1 MIHICEESYKAIL
14 DNELLGY
21 IGETNSRTIEFEQP
35 TVAGADSY
43 KLRLRYGDG
52 AIYDVPIVNN
62 KVIVTSSLLRQVG
75 YIDCQWV
82 AIKIIN
88 STHTLVAK
96 SNIFKM
102 KIAES
107 LGETAIPSYE
117 AAEAKLKEVEKLYNN
132 IKKSAF
138 ENAMYEA
145 NYIEHPVEL
154 KIPGNVEYVKD
165 RLYMSGVSTDQTSQ
179 GSYYAVPTLRKLTF
193 EEGVK
198 QIGDKAFKGQKYLD
212 RIEFPDSLEWVH
224 GEAFDDTEWL
234 ERQPEEVYC
243 GQNVFYR
250 LNNLYKNPTDQSRPP
265 SHYEPPIRTVEIKK
279 GTKTISAKAFR
290 GHDRNINCDEIYHVG
305 KLPGLM
311 YLEEISL
318 PSTLTGIGDEAFAL
332 IGCWTNNDD
341 PSNSNGTGQIKETLI
356 NIPDTVS
363 WIGKNAF
370 YNSRLEG
377 LRIPKSLTVIQEGT
391 FYQSW
396 ISGDLIIPENVK
408 MIGSR
413 AFACCSKLT
422 SIKLHKGIEYI
433 GYNAFSYCSN
443 VTEMWLPSGLNMRTE
458 YYDSSSGAP
467 RGMWGISNDSTWGKI
482 YSRKS
487 AFAGMTSLTTL
498 HTEPDFDYGV
508 GGSSGYHYYLDFS
521 ESPLST
527 ESLTELIVNLKDHS
541 LDNARHVIRLGSSNI
556 AKLSDNLK
564 LVASQKNWGLVS

>member
-154 KIPGNVEYVKD
+154 KIPGCVEYVKD

-179 GSYYAVPTLRKLTF
+179 YNTVPTLRKLTL

-234 ERQPEEVYC
+234 ERQSDEVYC
-243 GQNVFYR
+243 GNNVFYMVHNLVQNEQNQSTPSSR
-250 LNNLYKNPTDQSRPP
+250 LEFSSPT
-265 SHYEPPIRTVEIKK
+265 IKIK
-279 GTKTISAKAFR
+279 EGTKTISSKAFR
-290 GHDRNINCDEIYHVG
+290 GQTRTYNCDDVFTIS
-305 KLPGLM
+305 KLYGIIGLTK
-311 YLEEISL
+311 ITL

-332 IGCWTNNDD
+332 VGTY
-341 PSNSNGTGQIKETLI
+341 SNRMVDTYSPGAKTII
-356 NIPDTVS
+356 NIPDSVT

-370 YNSRLEG
+370 YMAHLDG
-377 LRIPKSLTVIQEGT
+377 LRIPKNLEVIQDGAY
-391 FYQSW
+391 YQSG
-396 ISGDLIIPENVK
+396 ISGDLIIPDNVK
-408 MIGSR
+408 VIGSR
-413 AFACCSKLT
+413 AFAKCNDIT
-422 SIKLHKGIEYI
+422 SIKLHKNIEYI

-443 VTEMWLPSGLNMRTE
+443 VTEMWLPSGLNMRME
-458 YYDSSSGAP
+458 FVSPSGTQANVNIWAAGSP
-467 RGMWGISNDSTWGKI
+467 NYVGYWNKI
-482 YSRKS
+482 HTGQS

-498 HTEPDFDYGV
+498 HTEPDFDYGFT
-508 GGSSGYHYYLDFS
+508 GYGLIKNYLDFS
-521 ESPLST
+521 SSLLSV
-527 ESLTELIVNLKDHS
+527 ESLEELIHNLKDHS
-541 LDNARHVIRLGSSNI
+541 LDKVRRYIILGSSNI
-556 AKLSDNLK
+556 AKLSDDLK
-564 LVASQKNWGLVS
+564 LEATQKYWGMR

>member
-1 MIHICEESYKAIL
+1 MVTLNKIDGNNRNIL
-14 DNELLGY
+14 RIVGLSTDEKP
-21 IGETNSRTIEFEQP
+21 IDTIENMHITNGSTFKCIDTGESF
-35 TVAGADSY
+35 VFDY
-43 KLRLRYGDG
+43 E
-52 AIYDVPIVNN
+52 N
-62 KVIVTSSLLRQVG
+62 KCWYS
-75 YIDCQWV
+75 
-82 AIKIIN
+82 
-88 STHTLVAK
+88 
-96 SNIFKM
+96 
-102 KIAES
+102 
-107 LGETAIPSYE
+107 ETAE
-117 AAEAKLKEVEKLYNN
+117 ENDN

-179 GSYYAVPTLRKLTF
+179 YSTVPTLRKLTI

-212 RIEFPDSLEWVH
+212 RIEFPESLEWVH

-332 IGCWTNNDD
+332 VGTY
-341 PSNSNGTGQIKETLI
+341 SNRMVDTCSPGAKTII
-356 NIPDTVS
+356 NIPDSVT

-370 YNSRLEG
+370 YMAHLDG
-377 LRIPKSLTVIQEGT
+377 LRIPKNLEVIQDGAY
-391 FYQSW
+391 YQSG
-396 ISGDLIIPENVK
+396 ISGDLIIPDNVK
-408 MIGSR
+408 VIGSR
-413 AFACCSKLT
+413 AFAKCNDIT
-422 SIKLHKGIEYI
+422 SIKLHKNIEYI

-443 VTEMWLPSGLNMRTE
+443 VTEMWLPSGLNMRME
-458 YYDSSSGAP
+458 FVSPSGTQANVNIWAAGSP
-467 RGMWGISNDSTWGKI
+467 NYVGYWNKI
-482 YSRKS
+482 HTGQS

-498 HTEPDFDYGV
+498 HTEPNFDYGF
-508 GGSSGYHYYLDFS
+508 SGYGLINNYLDFS
-521 ESPLST
+521 SSPLSV
-527 ESLTELIVNLKDHS
+527 ESLEELVHNLKDYS
-541 LDNARHVIRLGSSNI
+541 DDGNSYSYRSIKLGSANV
-556 AKLSDNLK
+556 AKLSDDLK
-564 LVASQKNWGLVS
+564 LEARQKKWTVY